1 MLLVKKM
8 QNTASKKMSTP
19 FQNFLENLEKAAKT
33 INLNASVLEQLKTP
47 ENIFETEIEFET
59 DSGEKK
65 RLPAYRVQHNSAR
78 GPYKGG
84 IRFHPAADLDE
95 VKTLA
100 SLMSLKCAVANLPL
114 GGGKGGVQV
123 DPKNLSNAELE
134 RIARAYFRAGTENGI
149 FGVNRDIPAPD
160 VYTNPQIMA
169 WMLDEHERILGEKSP
184 GSITG
189 KPLEIGGSLG
199 RNYATA
205 LGGFYVLR
213 EFLAEKG
220 KKWADTKIAVQGFGN
235 AGSFFA
241 ELAHE
246 AGAKIVAVSD
256 SAGGVFCEG
265 DQCEIPKIQQY
276 KKDFGSLRANFCE
289 GETCDLEKMSREKV
303 KIISNQDLLEMEVDV
318 LVLAALD
325 GAVHAENA
333 GKVRARAILELA
345 NGPVTREA
353 DEVLER
359 RKIEVIP
366 DILANAGGVTVS
378 YFEWVQNRSG
388 DVWDEETVRSKL
400 EKVMQNAF
408 TDLMQVRQKYGE
420 KTSLRTAAFVL
431 GLERIVRAMQL
442 RGWV

>member
-1 MLLVKKM
+1 M
-8 QNTASKKMSTP
+8 
-19 FQNFLENLEKAAKT
+19 
-33 INLNASVLEQLKTP
+33 
-47 ENIFETEIEFET
+47 
-59 DSGEKK
+59 
-65 RLPAYRVQHNSAR
+65 
-78 GPYKGG
+78 
-84 IRFHPAADLDE
+84 
-95 VKTLA
+95 
-100 SLMSLKCAVANLPL
+100 
-114 GGGKGGVQV
+114 
-123 DPKNLSNAELE
+123 
-134 RIARAYFRAGTENGI
+134 
-149 FGVNRDIPAPD
+149 
-160 VYTNPQIMA
+160 
-169 WMLDEHERILGEKSP
+169 
-184 GSITG
+184 
-189 KPLEIGGSLG
+189 
-199 RNYATA
+199 
-205 LGGFYVLR
+205 
-213 EFLAEKG
+213 
-220 KKWADTKIAVQGFGN
+220 
-235 AGSFFA
+235 
-241 ELAHE
+241 
-246 AGAKIVAVSD
+246 AVSD

-408 TDLMQVRQKYGE
+408 TDLVQVRQKHGPE
-420 KTSLRTAAFVL
+420 TSLRTAAFVL